1 MRREHASSVV
11 APSLEFRQ
19 VGSVTARP
27 PLVLTGA
34 PAVGKSVTGHA
45 LALQRPRC
53 AFIDVD
59 DGRQLVVAGGAAPW
73 DGEQGLVQQ
82 RLGAV
87 NACALA
93 RNFLERDIE
102 VVIADVLTPATA
114 HIYSQQL
121 PGCRIGHL
129 TASWP
134 EALRRPDTRPVWL
147 TDDEFRMLHEADAA
161 SPPPAHHH
169 LRVDDLTATQQL
181 RLIDRFWDDQ
191 NTNRLT

>member
-11 APSLEFRQ
+11 APALDFQQ

-59 DGRQLVVAGGAAPW
+59 DVRQLVVAGGAAPW

-121 PGCRIGHL
+121 PGCRIVHL

-134 EALRRPDTRPVWL
+134 EGRHPPGVVDRRRVP
-147 TDDEFRMLHEADAA
+147 DAA
-161 SPPPAHHH
+161 RGRCRFAAARAPPPT
-169 LRVDDLTATQQL
+169 R
-181 RLIDRFWDDQ
+181 R
-191 NTNRLT
+191 